1 MKKTLSIFLLLF
13 VLMGF
18 NIENKVTKQDVP
30 NYQANI
36 SAPNENAVIIQPLPN
51 KTIVTEGDNA
61 VLSIAV
67 SGGGK
72 SVTWYHEEEQ
82 LQAGKKYDITVNGLI
97 STLVIKNVQL
107 EDAGRYAAVFENTST
122 TTYLYVIPYEEE

>member
-18 NIENKVTKQDVP
+18 NIENKVAKQDVP

-36 SAPNENAVIIQPLPN
+36 SVPNENVVIIQPLPN

-72 SVTWYHEEEQ
+72 NVIWHHEGKQ

-107 EDAGRYAAVFENTST
+107 EDAGEYTAVFENTST